1 MKRIVSLLT
10 IAAICAGCTTS
21 SESFYKDKTKG
32 DKTSICRAYL
42 KTQSATF
49 RQDLEV
55 ELTRR
60 NIYPGDCL
68 GYVKAQN
75 AAIVAGVAIALVGAA
90 AIACANSSS
99 GCRGGGG
106 GYSTGSDWDQ
116 FYNQYGQ
123 LVWACRDIGTGRFTY
138 EYACSGLP
146 QTDYRW
152 PAKYA

>member
-1 MKRIVSLLT
+1 MELNEKNCL
-10 IAAICAGCTTS
+10 AAICAGCTTS
-21 SESFYKDKTKG
+21 SKSFYKDKTKG
-32 DKTSICRAYL
+32 DKISICRAYL

-49 RQDLEV
+49 RQD
-55 ELTRR
+55 R

-75 AAIVAGVAIALVGAA
+75 AAIVAGVAVALVGAA

-123 LVWACRDIGTGRFTY
+123 LV
-138 EYACSGLP
+138 
-146 QTDYRW
+146 
-152 PAKYA
+152 

>member
-10 IAAICAGCTTS
+10 IAAISSGCTTS

-42 KTQSATF
+42 KTQDPAF
-49 RQDLEV
+49 RQDIEV

-60 NIYPGDCL
+60 GVSAFDCAAI
-68 GYVKAQN
+68 VKAQN
-75 AAIVAGVAIALVGAA
+75 TAIAAGVAVALVGAVA
-90 AIACANSSS
+90 VACANSSG

-106 GYSTGSDWDQ
+106 YSAGSDWDE

-138 EYACSGLP
+138 QYAWSGLP